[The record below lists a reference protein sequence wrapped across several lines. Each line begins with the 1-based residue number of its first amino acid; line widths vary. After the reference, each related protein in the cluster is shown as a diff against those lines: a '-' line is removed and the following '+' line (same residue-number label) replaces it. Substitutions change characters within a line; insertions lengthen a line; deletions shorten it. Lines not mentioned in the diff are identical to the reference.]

1 MRHRLLQLLAAFV
14 ASIALHASATPAVPA
29 DTVVSSVTRQVL
41 AGSAAL
47 GPVADPAKL
56 KSMVESIVMPSV
68 DFRAMTARAVGPRWR
83 SATDEHKQRLIEGF
97 EALLIK
103 TYAGAFAQA
112 AGATFR
118 MKRTIALDATTAEVH
133 SEVTL
138 RGGRDP
144 IALNYRLAVE
154 DEHWKIVD
162 VSVMGVWL
170 VATYQTQFAQILERT
185 GSLDGLVQALEERA
199 RR

>member
-1 MRHRLLQLLAAFV
+1 MRRRLLQLFAAFA
-14 ASIALHASATPAVPA
+14 ASVALHAWATPAVPA
-29 DTVVSSVTRQVL
+29 DAVVSSITQQVL
-41 AGSAAL
+41 ASSAAL
-47 GPVADPAKL
+47 GPVADTAKL
-56 KSMVESIVMPSV
+56 NTLVESIVMPSV
-68 DFRAMTARAVGPRWR
+68 DFRTMTARAVGLPWR
-83 SATDEHKQRLIEGF
+83 SATDAQKQRLMDGF

-112 AGATFR
+112 PGATFR

-144 IALNYRLAVE
+144 IALNYRLAME
-154 DEHWKIVD
+154 DDRWKIVD

-170 VATYQTQFAQILERT
+170 VATYQTQFAQLLERT
-185 GSLDGLVQALEERA
+185 GGLDGLVQALEERA
-199 RR
+199 KR

>member
-1 MRHRLLQLLAAFV
+1 MRHRLLQLFAAFV
-14 ASIALHASATPAVPA
+14 ASTALHASAAPAVPA
-29 DTVVSSVTRQVL
+29 DAVVSSITQQVL
-41 AGSAAL
+41 ARSAAL
-47 GPVADPAKL
+47 GPVVDTAKL
-56 KSMVESIVMPSV
+56 NTLVESIVMPSV
-68 DFRAMTARAVGPRWR
+68 DFRTMTARAVGPRWR
-83 SATDEHKQRLIEGF
+83 SATDEQKQRLMDGF

-103 TYAGAFAQA
+103 TYAGAFGQA

-118 MKRTIALDATTAEVH
+118 MKQTIALDATTAEVH
-133 SEVTL
+133 SEVTV

-154 DEHWKIVD
+154 DDHWKIVD

-170 VATYQTQFAQILERT
+170 VATYRTQFAQMLERT
-185 GSLDGLVQALEERA
+185 GSLDGLVQALEEHA

>member
-1 MRHRLLQLLAAFV
+1 MRHRLLQLVAAFV
-14 ASIALHASATPAVPA
+14 ASIALHASATPAVAA
-29 DTVVSSVTRQVL
+29 DAVVSSITQQVL
-41 AGSAAL
+41 ARSAAL
-47 GPVADPAKL
+47 GPVADAGKL
-56 KSMVESIVMPSV
+56 KTLVGSIVMPSV
-68 DFRAMTARAVGPRWR
+68 DFRTMTARAVGPRWR
-83 SATDEHKQRLIEGF
+83 SATDEQKQRLMDGF

-103 TYAGAFAQA
+103 TYAGAFGQA

-118 MKRTIALDATTAEVH
+118 MKQTIALDATTAEVH
-133 SEVTL
+133 SEVTV

-154 DEHWKIVD
+154 DDRWKIVD

-170 VATYQTQFAQILERT
+170 VATYQTQFAQLLERT
-185 GSLDGLVQALEERA
+185 GSIDGLVQALEERA